1 MPVPLPRLTINAEH
15 ARLPKQM
22 TRAVMASNGEAD
34 VAMRVTA
41 RVRFAG
47 LTPLLALAP
56 AGVLIG
62 LLGVCSLLIL
72 RLSFGERGAEWSSWS
87 LDAYATL
94 ADRYYLVIVLDT
106 LWLALLSAVITT
118 IVAFPI
124 ALYMTR
130 TPSPLMRRA
139 VLISVMLPM
148 VASLLVQ
155 SFGWMAILG
164 PDGLLNQTVAL
175 MIGQERAVSLL
186 FNRTGVLLG
195 LVQTTIPLAVLPMVA
210 ALAAIPVE
218 LEEAAS
224 DLGASRLTAYR
235 TIILPLAWPGIA
247 AGAVLVFG
255 FNTGAFAVP
264 LLLGGL
270 KVTTI
275 AILISNEMGSSLNW
289 PLGAALSVVLVALA
303 LGLQAL
309 NRLGVPRGRQA

>member
-1 MPVPLPRLTINAEH
+1 MRLT
-15 ARLPKQM
+15 
-22 TRAVMASNGEAD
+22 TD
-34 VAMRVTA
+34 Y
-41 RVRFAG
+41 RFAG
-47 LTPLLALAP
+47 LRPLLLLAP

-62 LLGVCSLLIL
+62 LLAACSLLIL
-72 RLSFGERGAEWSSWS
+72 RLSFGERSAEWSGWS
-87 LDAYATL
+87 LAAYATL
-94 ADRYYLVIVLDT
+94 ADRYYLVIILDT

-130 TPSPLMRRA
+130 TPSPVMRRA
-139 VLISVMLPM
+139 VLVGVMLPM
-148 VASLLVQ
+148 VVSLLVQ

-164 PDGLLNQTVAL
+164 PDGLLNRTLETMMGEA
-175 MIGQERAVSLL
+175 RAVSLL

-195 LVQTTIPLAVLPMVA
+195 LVQTTIPLAVLPIAA
-210 ALAAIPVE
+210 ALAAIPIE

-224 DLGASRLTAYR
+224 VLGASRLSAYR
-235 TIILPLAWPGIA
+235 SIILPLAWPGIA

-255 FNTGAFAVP
+255 FNTGAFVVP

-275 AILISNEMGSSLNW
+275 AVLIRNEMGPLLNW

-303 LGLQAL
+303 LGIQAL
-309 NRLGVPRGRQA
+309 NRLVAPRDRQA